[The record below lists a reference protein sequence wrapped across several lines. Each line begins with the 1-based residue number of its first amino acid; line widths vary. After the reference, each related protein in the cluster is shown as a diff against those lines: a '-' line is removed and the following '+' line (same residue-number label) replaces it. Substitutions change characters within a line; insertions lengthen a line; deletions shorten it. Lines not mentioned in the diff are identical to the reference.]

1 MALIHSVPHL
11 VREHLLLCAS
21 RQFRGG
27 DVQHWW
33 HPPSGRG
40 VRTHCSDDY
49 LWLPL
54 VTSRYVL
61 QTGDTGILEEPVHF
75 LDGSPLKAEDDS
87 YYDLPNRSEEV
98 ASLYQHCMRAI
109 LRALS
114 FGVHGLPLIG
124 TGDWN
129 DGMNMVGKKGK
140 GESVWLGFFLYEVL
154 TQFNKV
160 AQLNGDLA
168 FVERCK
174 KEAATLRQNIEKNC
188 WDGAWYLRA
197 WFDDGQP
204 LGSSANIEC
213 QIDSIAQ
220 SWSVLSGAGYP
231 ERSRLAMEAFDK
243 HLVRREHSLIQL
255 LNTPFDKSDMNP
267 GYIKGYV
274 PGVRE
279 NGGQYTHAAIWAA
292 MAYAKLG
299 DSLHAWELLSIINPI
314 NHAGSPEG
322 VATYKVEPYVVAA
335 DVYALSPHIG
345 HGGWTWYTGS
355 AGLMYRLI
363 IESLLGLRL
372 EVDKLFIEPCL
383 PIDWEKIN
391 VHYRYRETT
400 YHISIVQKHDND
412 KKTKI
417 TVDGIAQIDTSI
429 PLADDH
435 KDHTVEVIILSQ

>member
-1 MALIHSVPHL
+1 
-11 VREHLLLCAS
+11 
-21 RQFRGG
+21 
-27 DVQHWW
+27 
-33 HPPSGRG
+33 
-40 VRTHCSDDY
+40 
-49 LWLPL
+49 
-54 VTSRYVL
+54 
-61 QTGDTGILEEPVHF
+61 
-75 LDGSPLKAEDDS
+75 
-87 YYDLPNRSEEV
+87 
-98 ASLYQHCMRAI
+98 MRAI

-197 WFDDGQP
+197 WFDDVQP
-204 LGSSANIEC
+204 LGSSANVEC

-220 SWSVLSGAGYP
+220 SWSVLSGAGDP

-255 LNTPFDKSDMNP
+255 LNPPFDKSDMNP

-322 VATYKVEPYVVAA
+322 VATYKVEPYVVAD

-345 HGGWTWYTGS
+345 QG
-355 AGLMYRLI
+355 
-363 IESLLGLRL
+363 
-372 EVDKLFIEPCL
+372 
-383 PIDWEKIN
+383 
-391 VHYRYRETT
+391 
-400 YHISIVQKHDND
+400 
-412 KKTKI
+412 
-417 TVDGIAQIDTSI
+417 
-429 PLADDH
+429 
-435 KDHTVEVIILSQ
+435 